1 MTFSSLG
8 LIEPLQRSMAEL
20 GHHTPT
26 AVQALAITPILA
38 GRDVLVTAP
47 TGSGKTACFVLPIT
61 QRLDADGAARKANS
75 IRALILV
82 PTRELAQQVL
92 ESLQSHGKQL
102 SLRSMAVYGGV
113 SINPQMQT
121 LRPGIDILVATPGR
135 LLDLLARNALSLAA
149 LSILVLDE
157 ADRMLDLGFAAEWR
171 EISAQLPAERQNLLF
186 SATFPAPA
194 QALAEQLLRDPLR
207 IAIAPRDDSLTPDI
221 QQRAIAVDHPRRT
234 QLLCHLLQQQQWPRV
249 LVFVESKHRADMLA
263 NKLEKAGIQA
273 RAFHAEHSQGA
284 RNRAL
289 AAFKASKVQVLIA
302 TDIAARGLDIEQL
315 PVVVNYDL
323 PRSAVDYTHRIGRT
337 GRAGASGIAISFIC
351 ADNEA
356 HFRLIEKRQQLR
368 LEREQ
373 IAGFEPTAKAT
384 PVSDPHGGAKGKR
397 MSKKDKLRAAASHE
411 EKDN

>member
-157 ADRMLDLGFAAEWR
+157 ADRMLRGRVA
-171 EISAQLPAERQNLLF
+171 
-186 SATFPAPA
+186 
-194 QALAEQLLRDPLR
+194 RD
-207 IAIAPRDDSLTPDI
+207 
-221 QQRAIAVDHPRRT
+221 
-234 QLLCHLLQQQQWPRV
+234 
-249 LVFVESKHRADMLA
+249 
-263 NKLEKAGIQA
+263 
-273 RAFHAEHSQGA
+273 
-284 RNRAL
+284 
-289 AAFKASKVQVLIA
+289 
-302 TDIAARGLDIEQL
+302 
-315 PVVVNYDL
+315 
-323 PRSAVDYTHRIGRT
+323 
-337 GRAGASGIAISFIC
+337 
-351 ADNEA
+351 
-356 HFRLIEKRQQLR
+356 
-368 LEREQ
+368 
-373 IAGFEPTAKAT
+373 
-384 PVSDPHGGAKGKR
+384 
-397 MSKKDKLRAAASHE
+397 
-411 EKDN
+411 